1 MNPIYKNLM
10 IQYGGQ
16 IPFEVL
22 GAVGD
27 KKTHKKTR
35 KKTKKKRKTKR
46 ISSIN
51 RKYNPINYPVGVI
64 IEYNRSLWRVN
75 PSNQWEKL

>member
-1 MNPIYKNLM
+1 MNNIYKKLM

-22 GAVGD
+22 GGVGD
-27 KKTHKKTR
+27 KKTHKKQKP
-35 KKTKKKRKTKR
+35 KKTKKKTKR
-46 ISSIN
+46 IPSIN
-51 RKYNPINYPVGVI
+51 RKYNPINYPIGVI